1 MTEAGSLVT
10 PLTGW
15 ELLADPLLNKGTA
28 FTEAERDALGL
39 HGLLPPHIGTLEEQV
54 SRRLTATTRCERT
67 RVGYGHEKRHDCHL
81 CHEPCARRV

>member
-28 FTEAERDALGL
+28 FTEDERDALGL
-39 HGLLPPHIGTLEEQV
+39 HGLLPPHVGPGAPGGTDRG
-54 SRRLTATTRCERT
+54 SR
-67 RVGYGHEKRHDCHL
+67 D
-81 CHEPCARRV
+81 RRDRGCDPGQDVVAALLASPP